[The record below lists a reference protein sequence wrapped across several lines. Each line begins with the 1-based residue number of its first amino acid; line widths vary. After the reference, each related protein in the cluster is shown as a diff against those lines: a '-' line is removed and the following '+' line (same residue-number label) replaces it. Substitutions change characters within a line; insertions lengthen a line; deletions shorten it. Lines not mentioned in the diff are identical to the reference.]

1 MTAPDD
7 NSIITATAPAVVYDK
22 KNPFPS
28 TLKRRVLLNKEGSD
42 KETLH
47 LELCLAGSGLEYRP
61 GDSLA
66 IIPANSP
73 QAVGQVLEAGG
84 FGAGETV
91 ELKGGE
97 TKPLGDVFA
106 TDLNITG
113 ITKNVLKKYNA
124 FAQSEKLESLLDPDN
139 KAALDDY
146 LGGREVIDMIADF
159 PVPGLAASDFCGTL
173 RKLLPRLYSI
183 ASSSKAHPGEVH
195 LTVAVLRYHSHGRD
209 REGVCSSYTADRV
222 NEGGTMPVFLHYD
235 KNFKLPEDGDTPI
248 IMVGPG
254 TGIAPFRAFVEERAA
269 TGAIGKSW
277 LFFGDQHRATDYL
290 YGDEWDRY
298 LAEGRLSRIDLAF
311 SRDQAEKV
319 YVQHRMLE
327 HSAELYLWL
336 SDGAV
341 FYVCG
346 DASRMAKDVH
356 EALITIG
363 EQEGGKS
370 REEAEAWVKQLK
382 ADKQYLRDVY

>member
-1 MTAPDD
+1 MSDEST
-7 NSIITATAPAVVYDK
+7 NSSAGVVYDK

-28 TLKRRVLLNKEGSD
+28 CLKRRVLLNKEGSN

-84 FGAGETV
+84 FNAGEMV

-97 TKPLGDVFA
+97 TKPLGEVFA

-113 ITKNVLKKYNA
+113 VTKNILKKYNA

-146 LGGREVIDMIADF
+146 LGGHEVIDMIADF
-159 PVPGLAASDFCGTL
+159 PVPGLAASGFCGTL

-183 ASSSKAHPGEVH
+183 ASSPKAHPGEVH

-209 REGVCSSYTADRV
+209 REGVCSTYTADRV
-222 NEGGTMPVFLHYD
+222 DEGDTMPVFLHYD
-235 KNFKLPEDGDTPI
+235 KNFKLPEDGATPI

-269 TGAIGKSW
+269 TGATGKSW
-277 LFFGDQHRATDYL
+277 LFFGDQHSATDYL
-290 YGDEWDRY
+290 YGDEWERY
-298 LAEGRLSRIDLAF
+298 VGDGKLSRIDLAF
-311 SRDQAEKV
+311 SRDQEHKV

-327 HSAELYLWL
+327 HAAEMYSWL

-356 EALITIG
+356 EALITIA
-363 EQEGGKS
+363 EKEGGKS
-370 REEAEAWVKQLK
+370 REDAEAWVKQLHT
-382 ADKQYLRDVY
+382 DKRYLKDVY

>member
-248 IMVGPG
+248 MMVGPG

-327 HSAELYLWL
+327 HSAELYSWL

>member
-1 MTAPDD
+1 M
-7 NSIITATAPAVVYDK
+7 
-22 KNPFPS
+22 
-28 TLKRRVLLNKEGSD
+28 
-42 KETLH
+42 
-47 LELCLAGSGLEYRP
+47 
-61 GDSLA
+61 
-66 IIPANSP
+66 
-73 QAVGQVLEAGG
+73 LEAGG
-84 FGAGETV
+84 FDADETV

-97 TKPLGDVFA
+97 TKPLGEVFA

-113 ITKNVLKKYNA
+113 VTKNVLKKYNA

-173 RKLLPRLYSI
+173 RKQLPRLYSI
-183 ASSSKAHPGEVH
+183 ASSLRAHPAEVH
-195 LTVAVLRYHSHGRD
+195 LTIAIVRYHSHDRD
-209 REGVCSSYTADRV
+209 REGVCSTYTADRV
-222 NEGGTMPVFLHYD
+222 DEGDTMPVFLHYD

-277 LFFGDQHRATDYL
+277 LFFGDQHSATDYL
-290 YGDEWDRY
+290 YGDEWERC
-298 LAEGRLSRIDLAF
+298 LADGRLSRIDLAF

-327 HSAELYLWL
+327 HSAELYSWL
-336 SDGAV
+336 SDDAV

-346 DASRMAKDVH
+346 DASHMAHGVH
-356 EALITIG
+356 EALITIAG
-363 EQEGGKS
+363 KEGGKT
-370 REEAEAWVKQLK
+370 REDAEAWVKQLK

>member
-1 MTAPDD
+1 MSDENTNSPD
-7 NSIITATAPAVVYDK
+7 SATTVVYDK

-28 TLKRRVLLNKEGSD
+28 TLKRRVLLNKDGSA
-42 KETLH
+42 KETIH
-47 LELCLAGSGLEYRP
+47 LEMCLAGSGLEYLP

-66 IIPANSP
+66 IIPATS
-73 QAVGQVLEAGG
+73 AQVVEQVIEAGG
-84 FGAGETV
+84 FDAGEMV
-91 ELKGGE
+91 ELKSGT
-97 TKPLGDVFA
+97 TKPLGEAFA
-106 TDLNITG
+106 TDLDIPG
-113 ITKNVLKKYNA
+113 ITKNILKKYNA
-124 FAQSEKLESLLDPDN
+124 FAQSEKLESLRDPEN
-139 KAALDDY
+139 KAELDDY
-146 LGGREVIDMIADF
+146 LWGREVIDMLTDF
-159 PVPGLAASDFCGTL
+159 PVQGLAASDFCGTL
-173 RKLLPRLYSI
+173 RKLLLRLYSI
-183 ASSSKAHPGEVH
+183 ASSPKAHPDEVH
-195 LTVAVLRYHSHGRD
+195 LTIAVVRYHSHGRD
-209 REGVCSSYTADRV
+209 REGVCSTYTADRV
-222 NEGGTMPVFLHYD
+222 SEGGTMPVYVHISRT
-235 KNFKLPEDGDTPI
+235 FKLPEDGDTPI

-269 TGAIGKSW
+269 IGATGKSW
-277 LFFGDQHRATDYL
+277 LFFGDQHQATDYL
-290 YGDEWDRY
+290 YGDEWERY
-298 LAEGRLSRIDLAF
+298 VGDGKLSRIDLAF

-346 DASRMAKDVH
+346 DASHMAHGVH

>member
-1 MTAPDD
+1 MSDEST
-7 NSIITATAPAVVYDK
+7 NSSAGVVYDK
-22 KNPFPS
+22 KNPVPS
-28 TLKRRVLLNKEGSD
+28 TLKRRVLLNREGWA

-47 LELCLAGSGLEYRP
+47 LELCLAGSGLEYLP
-61 GDSLA
+61 GDSMA
-66 IIPANSP
+66 IVPTNSP
-73 QAVGQVLEAGG
+73 EIVGQVIEAGE
-84 FGAGETV
+84 FDAGETG
-91 ELKGGE
+91 ELKGGK
-97 TKPLGDVFA
+97 TKPLGEAFA

-124 FAQSEKLESLLDPDN
+124 FAQSEKIETLLNPEN

-146 LGGREVIDMIADF
+146 LRGREVIDMLTDF
-159 PVPGLAASDFCGTL
+159 PVPGLAASNFCGTL

-183 ASSSKAHPGEVH
+183 ASSPKAHPGEVH

-209 REGVCSSYTADRV
+209 REGVCSPYTADRV
-222 NEGGTMPVFLHYD
+222 DEGAHMPVFLQYA
-235 KNFKLPEDGDTPI
+235 KNFKLPEDGATPI

-269 TGAIGKSW
+269 TGATGKSW
-277 LFFGDQHRATDYL
+277 LFFGDQHSATDYL
-290 YGDEWDRY
+290 YGDEWERC
-298 LAEGRLSRIDLAF
+298 LADGRLSRIDLAF

-327 HSAELYLWL
+327 HSAELYTWL
-336 SDGAV
+336 RNGAV